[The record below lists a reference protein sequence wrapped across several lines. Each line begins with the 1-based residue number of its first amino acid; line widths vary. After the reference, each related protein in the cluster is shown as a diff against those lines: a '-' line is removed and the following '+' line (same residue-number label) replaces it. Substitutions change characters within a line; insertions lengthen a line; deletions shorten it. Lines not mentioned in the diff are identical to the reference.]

1 MGSSVLKRGEGQ
13 GGEGRDGSVGVDELV
28 ELITQH

>member
-1 MGSSVLKRGEGQ
+1 MGLLLLEMR
-13 GGEGRDGSVGVDELV
+13 GGEGMDGSVGVDELV